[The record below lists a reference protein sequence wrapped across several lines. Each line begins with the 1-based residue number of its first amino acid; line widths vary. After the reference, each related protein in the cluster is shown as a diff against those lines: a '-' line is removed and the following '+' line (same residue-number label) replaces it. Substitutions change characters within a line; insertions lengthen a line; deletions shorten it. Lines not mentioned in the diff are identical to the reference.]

1 MKRTQLWG
9 IFLPWLLLI
18 RPCIHI
24 GNILDSINTIQT
36 NQLSMAYYPEVS
48 VIFQYLTPIIAYH
61 ILVNQTKIERPA
73 AKYYITGTD
82 KYSKYLINELSVY
95 CNIQGLN
102 VSIGSYFI
110 LISWT
115 TWGLQ
120 KNISIVGNIKYDWKG
135 IPKDLKLVADWEERS
150 VMHAYNTKVNIML
163 VS

>member
-1 MKRTQLWG
+1 MQLWG

-36 NQLSMAYYPEVS
+36 NQLSMAYYPEAS
-48 VIFQYLTPIIAYH
+48 VIFQYLTHAHRPEK
-61 ILVNQTKIERPA
+61 VECPA
-73 AKYYITGTD
+73 AKYCITRSD

-95 CNIQGLN
+95 CNIQGIN
-102 VSIGSYFI
+102 VSIDSYFI

-135 IPKDLKLVADWEERS
+135 IPKELKLVADWEERS